1 MRSKDIAIVGIL
13 LAIGAILRYFSNIIP
28 GAIVAN
34 PIIALYCLAIIL
46 IAPKVRDALGIG
58 IVAGIVSAL
67 ISHSIFPPGNLVS
80 EPVGALVCLGVFL
93 LTRKRIPFSPA
104 ISTLVATLASG
115 FTFLLISIIVIVA
128 GVIPLSGQFGT
139 IEAFVITLSPVI
151 ILTAIFNSVITQVL
165 YFPSSRI
172 LMRGIKGEKEPAAK
186 TTSPENKIVGPS
198 ESTESTEPTGNIPSE
213 DEESPF
219 AIVFRD
225 FTYDYPTGKRPALS
239 GINLT
244 INRGECILVNGTT
257 GAGKTTLC
265 LAAAGILSHE
275 YEGEG
280 KGTIEIFGRDVSSY
294 ADMGD
299 IGKHVGVVFDDAD
312 AQLIFTTVEEEVL
325 SGLEN
330 RGLEAAEV
338 VKRLEEIMKLT
349 NIGQLRYRSPHT
361 LSGGQKQRVA
371 LASTLA
377 SGTDCL
383 ILDEATAELDT
394 VATEQIISILTKLK
408 EEGKTII
415 VVEQKPEALSA
426 IADRVIFID
435 NGRLVS
441 ETSPSEFFS
450 GKEKEVAEN
459 PVTFAHGSGKKDA
472 DESGAVVSIR
482 DLVHDYGGF
491 RALDG
496 ISVDFYPGEFIAIIG
511 ENGSGKT
518 TLSKHLNGLLKPTSG
533 TVTVAGIDASG
544 SGVIE
549 LSRHVGLVFQNPD
562 TMLFEDTV
570 EKEIAFGLKNISME
584 YSEEY
589 IDEII
594 SEVGLSD
601 QKGAFPRSM
610 SRGERQRLAI
620 ACVVAM
626 KPGVI
631 ILDEPTTGLDPVES
645 ERIMNILE
653 GLSQAGHTII
663 MVSHDMN
670 IVENH
675 AARVIK
681 MADGRIISDTFMEAD
696 E

>member
-13 LAIGAILRYFSNIIP
+13 LAIGAILRYLSNIIP

-46 IAPKVRDALGIG
+46 IVPRVRDALGIG

-67 ISHSIFPPGNLVS
+67 ISHSIFPPANLIS
-80 EPVGALVCLGVFL
+80 EPVGAIVCLGVYS
-93 LTRKRIPFSPA
+93 LTRKRLPLSPG

-115 FTFLLISIIVIVA
+115 FTFLLISIVVIVA
-128 GVIPLSGQFGT
+128 GIIPLAGNFST
-139 IEAFVITLSPVI
+139 IDAFVLALSPII
-151 ILTAIFNSVITQVL
+151 ILTAVFNSVITQAL

-172 LMRGIKGEKEPAAK
+172 LMRGMKGENGEKPRQNPKMPETADTETGTAAIEFK
-186 TTSPENKIVGPS
+186 
-198 ESTESTEPTGNIPSE
+198 
-213 DEESPF
+213 
-219 AIVFRD
+219 D
-225 FTYDYPTGKRPALS
+225 FTYNYVTGKKPALS
-239 GINLT
+239 GINLS
-244 INRGECILVNGTT
+244 INRGECVLINGTT

-265 LAAAGILSHE
+265 LAAAGILNHE

-280 KGTIEIFGRDVSSY
+280 SGSVEIFGKDVSSY
-294 ADMGD
+294 TDMGD
-299 IGKHVGVVFDDAD
+299 IGRMVGVVFDDAD

-330 RGLEAAEV
+330 RGIEAEEV
-338 VKRLEEIMKLT
+338 VRRLEEIMKLT
-349 NIGQLRYRSPHT
+349 NIEHLRYRSPHT

-394 VATEQIISILTKLK
+394 VATGQIISVLTTLK
-408 EEGKTII
+408 NEGKTILL
-415 VVEQKPEALSA
+415 VEQKPKALSA
-426 IADRVIFID
+426 IADRVVFID
-435 NGRLVS
+435 NGKLVS
-441 ETSPSEFFS
+441 EVSPSQFFEK
-450 GKEKEVAEN
+450 KEEEIAGT
-459 PVTFAHGSGKKDA
+459 PVSFSYKLNKNQG
-472 DESGAVVSIR
+472 EPVVSIR
-482 DLVHDYGGF
+482 NLIHDYGDF

-496 ISVDFYPGEFIAIIG
+496 ITVDFYPGEFIAIIG

-533 TVTVAGIDASG
+533 SVTVAGTDSLK

-570 EKEIAFGLKNISME
+570 GREIEFGLRNIGMD
-584 YSEEY
+584 YSGDY
-589 IDEII
+589 IDQILE
-594 SEVGLSD
+594 EVGLSD
-601 QKGAFPRSM
+601 RKEVFPRSM

-620 ACVVAM
+620 SCVVAM
-626 KPGVI
+626 KPEVI

-645 ERIMNILE
+645 ARIMNILKA
-653 GLSQAGHTII
+653 LSDVGHTVI
-663 MVSHDMN
+663 MVSHDME

-681 MADGRIISDTFMEAD
+681 MADGKIISDGIAGGSE
-696 E
+696 

>member
-46 IAPKVRDALGIG
+46 IAPKFRDALGIG

-67 ISHSIFPPGNLVS
+67 ISHSIFPPGNLIS
-80 EPVGALVCLGVFL
+80 EPVGALVCLGVYL
-93 LTRKRIPFSPA
+93 ATRKKLPFSPGIA
-104 ISTLVATLASG
+104 TLVATLASG
-115 FTFLLISIIVIVA
+115 FTFLLVSILVIVA
-128 GVIPLSGQFGT
+128 GIIPMAGQFGT
-139 IEAFVITLSPVI
+139 IEAFFIALSPVV

-172 LMRGIKGEKEPAAK
+172 LMRGMKGEMESVPVQGEEPASVK
-186 TTSPENKIVGPS
+186 DSETLY
-198 ESTESTEPTGNIPSE
+198 ESTVAVEFKNY
-213 DEESPF
+213 
-219 AIVFRD
+219 
-225 FTYDYPTGKRPALS
+225 TYNYPTGKRPALLD
-239 GINLT
+239 INLR
-244 INRGECILVNGTT
+244 INRGECVLINGTT

-265 LAAAGILSHE
+265 LAAAGILHHE
-275 YEGEG
+275 YEGEE
-280 KGTIEIFGRDVSSY
+280 KGTVGIFGRDVSSY
-294 ADMGD
+294 TDMGD

-338 VKRLEEIMKLT
+338 VKRFEEIMKLT

-394 VATEQIISILTKLK
+394 VATEQIIAVLTKLK
-408 EEGKTII
+408 NEGKTII
-415 VVEQKPEALSA
+415 VVEQKPKALSA

-435 NGRLVS
+435 KGKLVS
-441 ETSPSEFFS
+441 ETSPSEFF
-450 GKEKEVAEN
+450 GEKEAEIS
-459 PVTFAHGSGKKDA
+459 GSSVSFGYSP
-472 DESGAVVSIR
+472 EETGGNQGREPVVSIR

-491 RALDG
+491 RALGG

-533 TVTVAGIDASG
+533 TVMVSGIDSSG

-570 EKEIAFGLKNISME
+570 EREIEFGLMNISMDYTE
-584 YSEEY
+584 GY
-589 IDEII
+589 IDEILE
-594 SEVGLSD
+594 EVGLSE

-626 KPGVI
+626 KPDVI
-631 ILDEPTTGLDPVES
+631 LLDEPTTGLDPVES
-645 ERIMNILE
+645 ARIMNILE
-653 GLSQAGHTII
+653 GLSGAGHTII
-663 MVSHDMN
+663 MVSHDMD
-670 IVENH
+670 IVEDH

-681 MADGRIISDTFMEAD
+681 MADGKIISDTFKGAAE
-696 E
+696 

>member
-1 MRSKDIAIVGIL
+1 MKSKDIAIVGIL

-46 IAPKVRDALGIG
+46 IAPRARDALGIG

-67 ISHSIFPPGNLVS
+67 ISHSIFPPGNLIS
-80 EPVGALVCLGVFL
+80 EPVGALVCLGVYSV
-93 LTRKRIPFSPA
+93 TRKRLPFSPG

-115 FTFLLISIIVIVA
+115 FTFLFVSIIVIVA
-128 GVIPLSGQFGT
+128 GIIPLAGQYNT
-139 IEAFVITLSPVI
+139 IGAFVVTLSPIVI
-151 ILTAIFNSVITQVL
+151 ATSVFNAVITQVL

-172 LMRGIKGEKEPAAK
+172 LMRGIKGEAEPAPVKAEVI
-186 TTSPENKIVGPS
+186 SPVAG
-198 ESTESTEPTGNIPSE
+198 
-213 DEESPF
+213 EEEISPVAVEF
-219 AIVFRD
+219 KD
-225 FTYDYPTGKRPALS
+225 YTYNYPAGKRPALS
-239 GINLT
+239 SINLK
-244 INRGECILVNGTT
+244 INRGECVLINGTT

-265 LAAAGILSHE
+265 LAAAGILHHE
-275 YEGEG
+275 YEGREE
-280 KGTIEIFGRDVSSY
+280 GTISIFGRDVSSY
-294 ADMGD
+294 TDMGD

-330 RGLEAAEV
+330 RGLEADDV
-338 VKRLEEIMKLT
+338 VKRLEDIMKLT
-349 NIGQLRYRSPHT
+349 NIEHLRYRSPHT

-394 VATEQIISILTKLK
+394 VATEQIITVLTRLK
-408 EEGKTII
+408 NEGKTII
-415 VVEQKPEALSA
+415 VVEQKPKALST

-435 NGRLVS
+435 NGRLVN
-441 ETSPSEFFS
+441 EISPSEFFS
-450 GKEKEVAEN
+450 EKEKEEAEKT
-459 PVTFAHGSGKKDA
+459 VTFGYSLKEKISNGCG
-472 DESGAVVSIR
+472 EPVVSIR
-482 DLVHDYGGF
+482 DLVHDYGGGF

-533 TVTVAGIDASG
+533 TVMISGIDSSD

-562 TMLFEDTV
+562 TMLFEDTI
-570 EKEIAFGLKNISME
+570 EREIEFGLKNISMDYPE
-584 YSEEY
+584 GY
-589 IDEII
+589 IDEVID
-594 SEVGLSD
+594 EVGLSE

-626 KPGVI
+626 KPKVI
-631 ILDEPTTGLDPVES
+631 LLDEPTTGLDPVES

-653 GLSQAGHTII
+653 GLSGAGHTII
-663 MVSHDMN
+663 MVSHDLD
-670 IVENH
+670 IVRNH
-675 AARVIK
+675 AARIIK
-681 MADGRIISDTFMEAD
+681 MADGKIVSDTFREVN

>member
-46 IAPKVRDALGIG
+46 IAPKFRDALGIG

-67 ISHSIFPPGNLVS
+67 ISHSIFPPGNLIS
-80 EPVGALVCLGVFL
+80 EPIGAVVCLGVYL
-93 LTRKRIPFSPA
+93 ATRKRLPFSPG

-115 FTFLLISIIVIVA
+115 FAFLLVSIFVIVA
-128 GVIPLSGQFGT
+128 GVIPLAGQFGT
-139 IEAFVITLSPVI
+139 IEAFVITLSPIV
-151 ILTAIFNSVITQVL
+151 ILTAVFNSVITQVL

-172 LMRGIKGEKEPAAK
+172 LMRGIRG
-186 TTSPENKIVGPS
+186 G
-198 ESTESTEPTGNIPSE
+198 TESVPVRGEEPEFAKDSE
-213 DEESPF
+213 KFPESPVAVEF
-219 AIVFRD
+219 DNYA
-225 FTYDYPTGKRPALS
+225 YNYPTGKRPALS
-239 GINLT
+239 GINLK
-244 INRGECILVNGTT
+244 INRGECVLINGTT

-265 LAAAGILSHE
+265 LAAAGILHHE
-275 YEGEG
+275 YEGEE
-280 KGTIEIFGRDVSSY
+280 KGTVAIFGKDVSSY
-294 ADMGD
+294 EDMGD

-330 RGLEAAEV
+330 RGLEVAEV

-349 NIGQLRYRSPHT
+349 NIGHLRYRSPHT

-377 SGTDCL
+377 SGMDCL

-394 VATEQIISILTKLK
+394 VATEQIISVLTKLK
-408 EEGKTII
+408 NEGKTII
-415 VVEQKPEALSA
+415 VVEQKPKALSA

-435 NGRLVS
+435 KGELVS
-441 ETSPSEFFS
+441 ETSPSEFF
-450 GKEKEVAEN
+450 GEKEAEIAGS
-459 PVTFAHGSGKKDA
+459 PVSFGYSLGGKNGDEGSEGH
-472 DESGAVVSIR
+472 EPVVSIR

-496 ISVDFYPGEFIAIIG
+496 VSVDFYHGEFIAIIG

-518 TLSKHLNGLLKPTSG
+518 TLSKHMNGLLKPTSG
-533 TVTVAGIDASG
+533 TVMISGIDSSD

-570 EKEIAFGLKNISME
+570 EKEIEFGLKNISME
-584 YSEEY
+584 YSEGY
-589 IDEII
+589 IDGILE
-594 SEVGLSD
+594 EVGLSD

-620 ACVVAM
+620 ACVIAM
-626 KPGVI
+626 KPDVI
-631 ILDEPTTGLDPVES
+631 LLDEPTTGLDPIES
-645 ERIMNILE
+645 ARIMNILE
-653 GLSQAGHTII
+653 GLSGAGHTII
-663 MVSHDMN
+663 MVSHDMD
-670 IVENH
+670 IVEDH
-675 AARVIK
+675 AARVIQ
-681 MADGRIISDTFMEAD
+681 MADGKIVSDSFREVNQ
-696 E
+696 